1 MSKEIKT
8 ESSFKLPNT
17 KVYIKP
23 NLGNP
28 GWVKNPKSPAFFKME
43 GTFDK
48 LVCAQLRN
56 GQLAQVLTDEEKE
69 YLEKALNMQD
79 NDLSVHKKK
88 DNFWHTKTIALGR
101 DTVVL
106 DLSDPMDYIK
116 YKIALTN
123 KFIVAKN
130 EKEARA
136 NKTKYFIQDPNDVQ
150 KETNQKASLSKSA
163 WSWYGKVEN
172 DASKLRSFMIVFNE
186 SFGRATKK
194 LAKDTQLGFLQKEV
208 SDLIESRITDVVEI
222 VSNPDFDVRLLV
234 AEGIQSD
241 VLEKQG
247 LKYFI
252 AGSKEKL
259 GDDLP
264 STIEFFKNPS
274 NQETRLLIE
283 ERIKLKK

>member
-1 MSKEIKT
+1 MTNFE
-8 ESSFKLPNT
+8 LPQK

-23 NLGNP
+23 NLANP

-43 GTFDK
+43 GTFDR

-56 GQLAQVLTDEEKE
+56 GQLANVLTKEEKE
-69 YLEKALNMQD
+69 FLEKALNMEE
-79 NDLSVHKKK
+79 NALSIHRKK
-88 DNFWHTKTIALGR
+88 DNFWHTQYVSLGR
-101 DTVVL
+101 DTITL
-106 DLSDPMDYIK
+106 DLSQPMDYIK

-123 KFIVAKN
+123 KFIVAQSQA
-130 EKEARA
+130 EARS
-136 NKTKYFIQDPNDVQ
+136 NKTKYYIEDPSDVQ
-150 KETNQKASLSKSA
+150 KEVNKKANLSKTA

-172 DASKLRSFMIVFNE
+172 DPSKLRSFLVVFNE

-194 LAKDTQLGFLQKEV
+194 VAKDTQLAFLQKEI
-208 SDLIESRITDVVEI
+208 SDLIDTRINDVVEI
-222 VSNPDFDVRLLV
+222 VSNPDYSVREMIG
-234 AEGIQSD
+234 EGIQTG

-247 LKYFI
+247 LKYYI

-274 NQETRLLIE
+274 NQETVLLIE
-283 ERIKLKK
+283 ERIKIQN